1 MTIICGDCQ
10 TTNKDDAIFC
20 RSPSCGALL
29 EWSGSA
35 AWPGVSATK
44 QGASPGAAQ
53 ATTAELTQP
62 GEPDREYEPSEH
74 SEEDEPQEQLPPTV
88 GQLVC
93 SNPDCKAG
101 NWPHVLFCR
110 RCGAVL
116 QGSAVAVTP
125 SRLPQLASILFAGWL
140 VAIVVGLGAWLAYR
154 PHGIV
159 GAIVLVALVLA
170 LAGLGVLVRRFKRSH
185 PIENDPLPAGERKRP
200 RNPFLGKGRMEILSA
215 SLKVLAVLLIV
226 AASCIGAL
234 WAWNSAIRPQIVS
247 WYASSREAL
256 FPRFRPVPPAM
267 IFYTSPND
275 CVAGLR
281 ALPDQSKKKVTPIS
295 RAIPK
300 KFKPLRQKKNPAP
313 KRCRIKS
320 VNNVAEAFDKDLSTF
335 WLSTTARTTNDRIV
349 VRFKPQTDIAAFTI
363 YAGDPTGAQVVPQVI
378 QMTFYGPE
386 ETVYYPP
393 PTFYPP
399 PKKRDGTLKTT
410 RPRPY
415 WPIAA
420 VQEWTLL
427 DTQAQ
432 QRFST
437 GDLTDIARVVITI
450 RGTHPN
456 ADPKATQAVT
466 ELEFFDKY

>member
-1 MTIICGDCQ
+1 
-10 TTNKDDAIFC
+10 
-20 RSPSCGALL
+20 
-29 EWSGSA
+29 
-35 AWPGVSATK
+35 
-44 QGASPGAAQ
+44 
-53 ATTAELTQP
+53 
-62 GEPDREYEPSEH
+62 
-74 SEEDEPQEQLPPTV
+74 
-88 GQLVC
+88 
-93 SNPDCKAG
+93 
-101 NWPHVLFCR
+101 
-110 RCGAVL
+110 
-116 QGSAVAVTP
+116 VAVTP
-125 SRLPQLASILFAGWL
+125 SRLPQLASILFVGWL
-140 VAIVVGLGAWLAYR
+140 VAIAAGLGAWLAYR

-159 GAIVLVALVLA
+159 GAVTLVAVVLA
-170 LAGLGVLVRRFKRSH
+170 LSGLGVLVRRFKRSH

-200 RNPFLGKGRMEILSA
+200 RNPFLGKGRMELLSA
-215 SLKVLAVLLIV
+215 SLKVLAVVMIV

-234 WAWNSAIRPQIVS
+234 WAWNSAIHPQIVS

-281 ALPDQSKKKVTPIS
+281 ARPGRLKKNGQPKKKVTPTS
-295 RAIPK
+295 RAVPNLYK
-300 KFKPLRQKKNPAP
+300 ALRQKQNPAP

-349 VRFKPQTDIAAFTI
+349 VRFKPQTDLAAFTI

-410 RPRPY
+410 KPRPY
-415 WPIAA
+415 WPITA

-427 DTQAQ
+427 DTGAQ

-456 ADPKATQAVT
+456 ADPNATQAVT